1 MWGRV
6 LDMGSDHLERDKWVK
21 KGLGDGVS
29 GQGWDVGRLAGG
41 GGPRAGPG
49 RLTEAGE
56 KGKHSREG
64 DPQEQRRRG
73 EEKGSAQSRDRSGVL
88 GTRSFDHEQA
98 GIGLAWDWA
107 NLAP

>member
-1 MWGRV
+1 M
-6 LDMGSDHLERDKWVK
+6 K

-29 GQGWDVGRLAGG
+29 GQGWDMGRLAGHG
-41 GGPRAGPG
+41 GLRAGPG

-73 EEKGSAQSRDRSGVL
+73 EERGVHNRATGAESL
-88 GTRSFDHEQA
+88 GHAHLTTSKL
-98 GIGLAWDWA
+98 G
-107 NLAP
+107 